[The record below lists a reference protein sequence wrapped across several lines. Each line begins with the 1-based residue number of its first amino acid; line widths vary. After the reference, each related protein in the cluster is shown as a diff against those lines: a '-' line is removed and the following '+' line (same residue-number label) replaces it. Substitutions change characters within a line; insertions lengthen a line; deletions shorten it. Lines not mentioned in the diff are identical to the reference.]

1 MLGGDTVYL
10 VMRDQCRKSG
20 LLRVI
25 VLAWVGLWVL
35 LVPFVHIHPDADHRH
50 GADGHTHGG
59 LVHTIWSPDLEC
71 EFDHH
76 GNIHQ
81 EWDDA
86 NDDVEHRDSLFHA
99 GDHHAEFALT
109 MLGDSSDRRLVPSP
123 SAHPVAVT
131 QPGLSEPDCEVRF
144 GRPADERPRLILLL
158 NNRFSRAPPFF
169 QS

>member
-1 MLGGDTVYL
+1 MSGGDTVCL
-10 VMRDQCRKSG
+10 MMRDQCRKNG
-20 LLRVI
+20 LFRMM
-25 VLAWVGLWVL
+25 VLVWVGLWVL
-35 LVPFVHIHPDADHRH
+35 LVPFVHIHPDVDHRH

-71 EFDHH
+71 EFDHR
-76 GNIHQ
+76 GNIDH
-81 EWDDA
+81 DRD
-86 NDDVEHRDSLFHA
+86 NVNGDVKHLDSLFHA

-144 GRPADERPRLILLL
+144 GRSEEERRPLILLL
-158 NNRFSRAPPFF
+158 NNRPSRAPPLF